1 MPLDRRIPAP
11 INKRPASMA
20 DVLLFAAEASKVIG
34 QPALKASITWGELVD
49 GVDRTATIQVRNT
62 AGEACSGTFM
72 VAYWMAT
79 ASPGIADGNWSTSEM
94 SGGRICSP
102 IDGVLFPC
110 ITDATGRL
118 VVRVTS
124 YTAGQTGVMHA
135 AVLAAVD
142 AAETLF

>member
-62 AGEACSGTFM
+62 AGEACSGTFL
-72 VAYWMAT
+72 VVVWMALV
-79 ASPGIADGNWSTSEM
+79 APGQPDGNWLINESRGSRV
-94 SGGRICSP
+94 SDLADLCF
-102 IDGVLFPC
+102 LC
-110 ITDATGRL
+110 ITD
-118 VVRVTS
+118 TS
-124 YTAGQTGVMHA
+124 GVLAIRAESLSAGQSGAMHA
-135 AVLAAVD
+135 AVLGPVD
-142 AAETLF
+142 AATTVI